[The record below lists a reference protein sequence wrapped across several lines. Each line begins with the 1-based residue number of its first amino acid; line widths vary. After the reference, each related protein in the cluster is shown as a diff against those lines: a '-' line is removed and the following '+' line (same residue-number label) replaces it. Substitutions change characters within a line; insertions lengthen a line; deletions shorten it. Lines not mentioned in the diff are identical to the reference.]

1 MPQNPDAQ
9 RIHNLRT
16 GIVLGAIALS
26 FFLGVIAKYY
36 WLNA

>member
-1 MPQNPDAQ
+1 MAPNPDGQ

-16 GIVLGAIALS
+16 GIVLGAIALF

-36 WLNA
+36 WLNS

>member
-1 MPQNPDAQ
+1 MAPNPDAQ

-16 GIVLGAIALS
+16 GILLGAIALC
-26 FFLGVIAKYY
+26 FFLVVIAKYY